1 MHKIRIPVKFLPDS
15 NSLFV
20 KNLTR
25 SKQFLYNF
33 GAFAKH
39 LYMEIFLQPDT
50 WVALLTL
57 TFLEIV
63 LGIDNIIFISLV
75 AGRVSE
81 ENQKKARLGG
91 LTIALVMRIL
101 LLLSIAWIIGLKEPI
116 VTLLGFEL
124 SWRDIILIAGGI
136 FLLVKSTLEI
146 HHKVEGQEND
156 PEKGKKSKTISF
168 TKAIIQ
174 IVLLDL
180 VFSFD
185 SILTAVGLTD
195 EIILMIIAV
204 VIAIIVMMIFAR
216 PVGEFVNKH
225 PTIQILALSF
235 LILIG
240 VMLIVEGAHYHVPK
254 GYIYFAV
261 FFSLAIEMLNMRYRK
276 KN

>member
-1 MHKIRIPVKFLPDS
+1 
-15 NSLFV
+15 
-20 KNLTR
+20 
-25 SKQFLYNF
+25 
-33 GAFAKH
+33 
-39 LYMEIFLQPDT
+39 MEIFLQPDT

-75 AGRVSE
+75 AGKVPE

-91 LTIALVMRIL
+91 LSIALIMRIL
-101 LLLSIAWIIGLKEPI
+101 LLLSITWIIGLTQPVLTI
-116 VTLLGFEL
+116 ADFEL
-124 SWRDIILIAGGI
+124 SWRDIILISGGI
-136 FLLVKSTLEI
+136 FLLIKSTLEI
-146 HHKVEGQEND
+146 HHKVEGQESE
-156 PEKGKKSKTISF
+156 PGQKPKSSMSF
-168 TKAIIQ
+168 SSAIIQ
-174 IVLLDL
+174 IVLLDI

-195 EIILMIIAV
+195 QVILMIIAV
-204 VIAIIVMMIFAR
+204 IIAIIVMMIFAR
-216 PVGEFVNKH
+216 PVGNFVNKH

-261 FFSLAIEMLNMRYRK
+261 FFSLLIEMLNMRYRK
-276 KN
+276 KGVQSKTS

>member
-1 MHKIRIPVKFLPDS
+1 
-15 NSLFV
+15 
-20 KNLTR
+20 
-25 SKQFLYNF
+25 
-33 GAFAKH
+33 
-39 LYMEIFLQPDT
+39 MEIFLQPDT
-50 WVALLTL
+50 WIALLTL

-75 AGRVSE
+75 AGKVPK

-101 LLLSIAWIIGLKEPI
+101 LLLSITWIIGLTKPVI
-116 VTLLGFEL
+116 TLINFEL
-124 SWRDIILIAGGI
+124 SWRDIILISGGI
-136 FLLVKSTLEI
+136 FLLIKSTLEI
-146 HHKVEGQEND
+146 HQKVEAKDQGNAT
-156 PEKGKKSKTISF
+156 KIGSSLSF
-168 TKAIIQ
+168 SSAIIQ
-174 IVLLDL
+174 IVLLDM

-185 SILTAVGLTD
+185 SILTAVGLT
-195 EIILMIIAV
+195 EELILMIIAV
-204 VIAIIVMMIFAR
+204 IIAIIVMMIFAK
-216 PVGEFVNKH
+216 PVGEFVNQH

-276 KN
+276 KNT

>member
-1 MHKIRIPVKFLPDS
+1 
-15 NSLFV
+15 
-20 KNLTR
+20 
-25 SKQFLYNF
+25 
-33 GAFAKH
+33 
-39 LYMEIFLQPDT
+39 MELFLQPDT

-75 AGRVSE
+75 AGRVPE
-81 ENQKKARLGG
+81 ENQKRARLGG
-91 LTIALVMRIL
+91 LTIALVMRVL

-116 VTLLGFEL
+116 ITLLDFEL
-124 SWRDIILIAGGI
+124 SWRDIILIAGGV

-146 HHKVEGQEND
+146 HHKVEGQEGDAEN
-156 PEKGKKSKTISF
+156 GKKSKTISF

-204 VIAIIVMMIFAR
+204 VIAIIVMMIFAK

>member
-1 MHKIRIPVKFLPDS
+1 
-15 NSLFV
+15 
-20 KNLTR
+20 
-25 SKQFLYNF
+25 
-33 GAFAKH
+33 
-39 LYMEIFLQPDT
+39 MEIFLQPDT

-75 AGRVSE
+75 AGKVPE
-81 ENQKKARLGG
+81 ESQKKARIGG
-91 LTIALVMRIL
+91 LSIALIMRIL
-101 LLLSIAWIIGLKEPI
+101 LLLSITWIIGLTKPVLTI
-116 VTLLGFEL
+116 ADFEL

-146 HHKVEGQEND
+146 HHKVEGQVE
-156 PEKGKKSKTISF
+156 EEMGKKNKSTISF
-168 TKAIIQ
+168 SSAIVQ
-174 IVLLDL
+174 IVLLDI

-195 EIILMIIAV
+195 QVILMIIAV
-204 VIAIIVMMIFAR
+204 IVSIIVMMIFAK
-216 PVGEFVNKH
+216 PVGEFVNQH

-276 KN
+276 KNV

>member
-1 MHKIRIPVKFLPDS
+1 
-15 NSLFV
+15 
-20 KNLTR
+20 
-25 SKQFLYNF
+25 
-33 GAFAKH
+33 
-39 LYMEIFLQPDT
+39 MEIFLQPDT

-75 AGRVSE
+75 AGRVPKES
-81 ENQKKARLGG
+81 QKKARLGG
-91 LTIALVMRIL
+91 LTLALVMRVL
-101 LLLSIAWIIGLKEPI
+101 LLLSIAWIIGLTKPVLTI
-116 VTLLGFEL
+116 ASFEL

-146 HHKVEGQEND
+146 HHKVEGQEEN
-156 PEKGKKSKTISF
+156 PENGGRSKTLSF
-168 TKAIIQ
+168 TNAIVQ

-204 VIAIIVMMIFAR
+204 VIAIIVMMVFAK
-216 PVGEFVNKH
+216 PVGEFVNNH

-276 KN
+276 KNTKS

>member
-1 MHKIRIPVKFLPDS
+1 
-15 NSLFV
+15 
-20 KNLTR
+20 
-25 SKQFLYNF
+25 
-33 GAFAKH
+33 
-39 LYMEIFLQPDT
+39 MEIFLQPDT

-75 AGRVSE
+75 AGRVPE
-81 ENQKKARLGG
+81 ESQKKARLGG

-101 LLLSIAWIIGLKEPI
+101 LLLSITWIIGLKEPVI
-116 VTLLGFEL
+116 SMLGFDL
-124 SWRDIILIAGGI
+124 SWRDIILISGGI

-146 HHKVEGQEND
+146 HHKVEGQEENSSD
-156 PEKGKKSKTISF
+156 GKKSKTMSF
-168 TKAIIQ
+168 TTAIVQ

-204 VIAIIVMMIFAR
+204 VVAIIVMMIFAR
-216 PVGEFVNKH
+216 PVGDFVNKH

-276 KN
+276 KND

>member
-1 MHKIRIPVKFLPDS
+1 
-15 NSLFV
+15 
-20 KNLTR
+20 
-25 SKQFLYNF
+25 
-33 GAFAKH
+33 
-39 LYMEIFLQPDT
+39 MEIFLQPDT

-75 AGRVSE
+75 AGKVPE

-101 LLLSIAWIIGLKEPI
+101 LLLSITWIIGLTEP
-116 VTLLGFEL
+116 VLTVADFEL
-124 SWRDIILIAGGI
+124 SWRDIILVAGGI

-146 HHKVEGQEND
+146 HHKVEGQQATAENG
-156 PEKGKKSKTISF
+156 GKPKSTLSF
-168 TKAIIQ
+168 SSAIIQ

-195 EIILMIIAV
+195 QVILMVIAV
-204 VIAIIVMMIFAR
+204 IVAIIVMMIFAK
-216 PVGEFVNKH
+216 PVGEFVNEH

>member
-1 MHKIRIPVKFLPDS
+1 
-15 NSLFV
+15 
-20 KNLTR
+20 
-25 SKQFLYNF
+25 
-33 GAFAKH
+33 
-39 LYMEIFLQPDT
+39 MEIFLQPDT

-75 AGRVSE
+75 AGKVPE

-91 LTIALVMRIL
+91 LSIALVMRIL
-101 LLLSIAWIIGLKEPI
+101 LLLSITWIIGLTEP
-116 VTLLGFEL
+116 VLTLYDFEL
-124 SWRDIILIAGGI
+124 SWRDIILISGGI
-136 FLLVKSTLEI
+136 FLLIKSTLEI
-146 HHKVEGQEND
+146 HHKVEGQEEEQQTG
-156 PEKGKKSKTISF
+156 EKVKPNLSF
-168 TKAIIQ
+168 PSAIIQ
-174 IVLLDL
+174 IVLLDI

-185 SILTAVGLTD
+185 SILTAVGLTNQ
-195 EIILMIIAV
+195 IILMIIAV
-204 VIAIIVMMIFAR
+204 IIAIIVMMIFAK
-216 PVGEFVNKH
+216 PVGEFVNDH

>member
-1 MHKIRIPVKFLPDS
+1 
-15 NSLFV
+15 
-20 KNLTR
+20 
-25 SKQFLYNF
+25 
-33 GAFAKH
+33 
-39 LYMEIFLQPDT
+39 MEIFLQPDT

-75 AGRVSE
+75 AGKVSE

-91 LTIALVMRIL
+91 LSLALIMRIL
-101 LLLSIAWIIGLKEPI
+101 LLLSITWIIGLKEPI
-116 VTLLGFEL
+116 VTLIGFEL

-146 HHKVEGQEND
+146 HHKVEGQEGN
-156 PEKGKKSKTISF
+156 PENGKKSKTMSF
-168 TKAIIQ
+168 SAAIVQ

-204 VIAIIVMMIFAR
+204 VVAIIVMMIFAR

>member
-1 MHKIRIPVKFLPDS
+1 
-15 NSLFV
+15 
-20 KNLTR
+20 
-25 SKQFLYNF
+25 
-33 GAFAKH
+33 
-39 LYMEIFLQPDT
+39 MEIFLQPDT

-75 AGRVSE
+75 AGKVPE
-81 ENQKKARLGG
+81 ENQKRARLGG

-101 LLLSIAWIIGLKEPI
+101 LLLSITWIIGLKEPI
-116 VTLLGFEL
+116 ITLFSFDL
-124 SWRDIILIAGGI
+124 SWRDIILIAGGV

-146 HHKVEGQEND
+146 HHKVEGQQEEQNS
-156 PEKGKKSKTISF
+156 GKKPKTMSF
-168 TKAIIQ
+168 TTAIIQ

-195 EIILMIIAV
+195 EIILMVIAV
-204 VIAIIVMMIFAR
+204 IVAIIVMMVFAK

-240 VMLIVEGAHYHVPK
+240 VMLIVEGA
-254 GYIYFAV
+254 
-261 FFSLAIEMLNMRYRK
+261 
-276 KN
+276 